1 MLSLQGAARRGV
13 YLLIALGTLPVLL
26 LGVAAVIALFAY
38 AVLEE
43 LADSTT
49 GSAPMDESQAREV
62 ARRLAMGHEIS

>member
-13 YLLIALGTLPVLL
+13 YLLIALGALPVLL
-26 LGVAAVIALFAY
+26 LGIAAVIALFAY

>member
-26 LGVAAVIALFAY
+26 LGIAAVIALFAY

>member
-1 MLSLQGAARRGV
+1 MQGAARRGV